1 MPGALSLDPA
11 GGYYHPTRK
20 GHHPVQLKSPRG
32 RRYFHTSRNQYR
44 WEVEGRG
51 SKGAT
56 PFAGRSRDQEVPGE
70 SLVTFFSQ
78 ESHPGWRG
86 GAPSPWVWGLNGPHF
101 GGAQRRATALLAKGP
116 GCPTHPSVENKGEAQ
131 RERSTLANYSGSA
144 SASRAANSCASIGTI
159 SALPAWRT
167 RIRRILLPA
176 RFLSCRQALLS
187 AGTLPP

>member
-1 MPGALSLDPA
+1 MC
-11 GGYYHPTRK
+11 
-20 GHHPVQLKSPRG
+20 
-32 RRYFHTSRNQYR
+32 RRSRN
-44 WEVEGRG
+44 
-51 SKGAT
+51 
-56 PFAGRSRDQEVPGE
+56 QEVPGE

-78 ESHPGWRG
+78 ESHPGLEGRSALPLG
-86 GAPSPWVWGLNGPHF
+86 VWGLNGPHF